1 MPVYEA
7 SSLSTITTAT
17 NLTPLFGFK
26 AGGQLATVREIHLFN
41 RTAPTTVGAIGL
53 FRSTADG
60 TGTLTSSAAQARKSA
75 GTASSTAV
83 VWTNYGTAR
92 PTIGAASTQLRP
104 FGHGT
109 AVGNGIVWVFDM
121 LDPLEVGTTAATAHL
136 VLANI
141 SGGSAAATYDF
152 AFVWEE

>member
-7 SSLSTITTAT
+7 SALSTITTAT

-26 AGGQLATVREIHLFN
+26 AGGQLATLREIHLFN

-60 TGTLTSSAAQARKSA
+60 TGGVTSSAAQARKSA
-75 GTASSTAV
+75 GTASSTAI
-83 VWTNYGTAR
+83 VWTTYATTR
-92 PTIGAASTQLRP
+92 PGIGAATTQLRA
-104 FGHGT
+104 FSHGT
-109 AVGNGIVWVFDM
+109 AVGNGIVWTFDM
-121 LDPLEVGTTAATAHL
+121 LDPIEVGTTAATAHL
-136 VLANI
+136 VFANI

-152 AFVWEE
+152 CFVWEE